1 MGKNILVVDDTLM
14 MRKLIK
20 RFLGQF
26 YNVRLEENGLDA
38 FLSMQQGYLPDLI
51 ISDIQMPK
59 MNGFEFIEQIKST
72 GFLKDIPV
80 IMLSSID
87 ESKVRVKFLKL
98 GVTDYLVKPFN
109 PEELVLKVNNIFEQ
123 MNQYVHN

>member
-1 MGKNILVVDDTLM
+1 MGKNVLVVDDTMM
-14 MRKLIK
+14 MRNLIK

-26 YNVRLEENGLDA
+26 YNVKLEENGLDA
-38 FLSMQQGYLPDLI
+38 FISMQKGYIPDLI

-59 MNGFEFIEQIKST
+59 MDGFEFIEQIKST

-80 IMLSSID
+80 IILSSID
-87 ESKVRVKFLKL
+87 DSKTRVKFLKY

-109 PEELVLKVNNIFEQ
+109 PEELVLKVQNILEPK
-123 MNQYVHN
+123 NYYIAS